1 MHSHTCSLSDLTKEQ
16 LLSLALCDNACADRP
31 LAASPV
37 SLRHML
43 RRSSSFITMPGQPRN
58 LAKRNEKYS
67 SNIGKGKPADKAKK
81 DDKVAL
87 GPVVLGILLF
97 VVIGSALLQV
107 IQNARAAAGTG
118 AAIYGGN

>member
-1 MHSHTCSLSDLTKEQ
+1 
-16 LLSLALCDNACADRP
+16 
-31 LAASPV
+31 
-37 SLRHML
+37 
-43 RRSSSFITMPGQPRN
+43 MPGQPRN